1 MKLRI
6 SNQGFTLTELLVA
19 MVISGIVAAGIYSTF
34 YSQQKSYMTQEQVAA
49 MQQNLRG
56 AMHLLGRDIRM
67 AGYNPTGW
75 ATTGIQTADAAS
87 IRFTRDITNDAG
99 TGVPDGDTGD
109 PNEDIT
115 YALVD
120 LDGDGDT
127 DLGRNDANGGG
138 NHQIAE
144 NIDALNFIYLDKEGN
159 PTSTLSEIRA
169 VQVSVLA
176 RTDRRDQG
184 YQNTNVYENQQGTS
198 VFTPPAGDG
207 FRRRLLTEE
216 FKCRNLGLD

>member
-1 MKLRI
+1 MKPKVSSR
-6 SNQGFTLTELLVA
+6 GFTLTELLIA
-19 MVISGIVAAGIYSTF
+19 MVISGIVAGGIYSTF
-34 YSQQKSYMTQEQVAA
+34 YSQQKSYLAQEQIAA

-56 AMHLLGRDIRM
+56 AMHILGRDIRM
-67 AGYNPTGW
+67 AGYNPKSF
-75 ATTGIQTADAAS
+75 ATAGIQTAQTNS
-87 IRFTRDITNDAG
+87 IRFTMDITNDAG
-99 TGVPDGDTGD
+99 TGIPDGDTGD
-109 PNEDIT
+109 PNEDVT

-144 NIDALNFIYLDKEGN
+144 NIDALDFVYLDEDGN
-159 PTSTLSEIRA
+159 PTTIPSKIRA
-169 VQVSVLA
+169 VQASVLA
-176 RTDRRDQG
+176 RTDRRDPG
-184 YQNTNVYENQQGTS
+184 YQNTNVYQNQHGTS
-198 VFTPPAGDG
+198 VFTSAGDG

>member
-1 MKLRI
+1 MKRKI
-6 SNQGFTLTELLVA
+6 SNQGFTLAELLVA
-19 MVISGIVAAGIYSTF
+19 MVISGIVAASIYSTF
-34 YSQQKSYMTQEQVAA
+34 YSQQKSYMTQEQIAA

-56 AMHLLGRDIRM
+56 AMHILGRDIRM
-67 AGYNPTGW
+67 AGYDPTGW
-75 ATTGIQTADAAS
+75 ATTGIQTAQANS

-99 TGVPDGDTGD
+99 TGMPDGDTGD

-127 DLGRNDANGGG
+127 DLGRNDVNGGG

-144 NIDALNFIYLDKEGN
+144 NIDALNFVYLDKDGN
-159 PTSTLSEIRA
+159 PTATLTEIRA
-169 VQVSVLA
+169 VQASVLA
-176 RTDRRDQG
+176 RTDRRDRG
-184 YQNTNVYENQQGTS
+184 YHNTNVYENQLGTS
-198 VFTPPAGDG
+198 VFTPAGDS

>member
-1 MKLRI
+1 MKLKI
-6 SNQGFTLTELLVA
+6 SNQGFTLAELLVA
-19 MVISGIVAAGIYSTF
+19 MVISGIVAASIYSTF
-34 YSQQKSYMTQEQVAA
+34 YSQQKSYMTQEQIAA

-56 AMHLLGRDIRM
+56 AMHILGRDIRM
-67 AGYNPTGW
+67 AGYDPTGW
-75 ATTGIQTADAAS
+75 ATTGIQTAQANS
-87 IRFTRDITNDAG
+87 IRFTIDITNNAG
-99 TGVPDGDTGD
+99 TGMPDGDTGD

-127 DLGRNDANGGG
+127 DLGRNDVNGGG

-144 NIDALNFIYLDKEGN
+144 NIDALNFVYLDKDGN
-159 PTSTLSEIRA
+159 PTATLTEIRA
-169 VQVSVLA
+169 VQASVLA
-176 RTDRRDQG
+176 RTDRRDRG
-184 YQNTNVYENQQGTS
+184 YHNTNVYENQEGTS
-198 VFTPPAGDG
+198 VFTPAGDS

>member
-1 MKLRI
+1 MKRKR

-34 YSQQKSYMTQEQVAA
+34 YSQQKSYLTQEQIAA

-56 AMHLLGRDIRM
+56 AMHILGRDIRM
-67 AGYNPTGW
+67 AGYNPTSF
-75 ATTGIQTADAAS
+75 ATAGIQTAQANS
-87 IRFTRDITNDAG
+87 IRFTMDITNDAG
-99 TGVPDGDTGD
+99 TGIPDGDTGD

-127 DLGRNDANGGG
+127 DLGRNDVNGGG

-144 NIDALNFIYLDKEGN
+144 NIDALDFVYLDEDGN
-159 PTSTLSEIRA
+159 ITTTPSEIRA
-169 VQVSVLA
+169 VQASVLA
-176 RTDRRDQG
+176 RTDRWDQG
-184 YQNTNVYENQQGTS
+184 YQNTNVYQNQQGTS
-198 VFTPPAGDG
+198 VFTPGGDS

-216 FKCRNLGLD
+216 YKCRNLGLD

>member
-1 MKLRI
+1 MKPRI

-19 MVISGIVAAGIYSTF
+19 MVIGGIVAAGIYSTF
-34 YSQQKSYMTQEQVAA
+34 YSQQKSYLAQEQIAA

-56 AMHLLGRDIRM
+56 AMHILGRDIRM
-67 AGYNPTGW
+67 AGYDPTGW
-75 ATTGIQTADAAS
+75 ATTGIQTAQAS
-87 IRFTRDITNDAG
+87 SLRFTRDITDDTG
-99 TGVPDGDTGD
+99 TGPPDGDTSD

-115 YALVD
+115 YALAD

-127 DLGRNDANGGG
+127 DLGRNDVNGGG

-144 NIDALNFIYLDKEGN
+144 NIDALNFIYLDEDGT
-159 PTSTLSEIRA
+159 PTTTPSEVRA
-169 VQVSVLA
+169 IQASVLA

-184 YQNTNVYENQQGTS
+184 YQNTNAYQNQQGTTI
-198 VFTPPAGDG
+198 FTPPAGDG

>member
-1 MKLRI
+1 MKLKI

-56 AMHLLGRDIRM
+56 AMHILGREIRM
-67 AGYNPTGW
+67 AGYDPTGW
-75 ATTGIQTADAAS
+75 APTGIQTADLNS
-87 IRFTRDITNDAG
+87 IRFTLDITDDSG
-99 TGVPDGDTGD
+99 TGDPDGDTGD
-109 PNEDIT
+109 PSEDIT

-127 DLGRNDANGGG
+127 DLVRNDVNGGG

-144 NIDALNFIYLDKEGN
+144 NIDALNFVYLDKDGN
-159 PTSTLSEIRA
+159 PTATLSEIRA
-169 VQVSVLA
+169 VQASVVA
-176 RTDRRDQG
+176 RTDRWDRGYNNTKVYYNQG
-184 YQNTNVYENQQGTS
+184 GTPI
-198 VFTPPAGDG
+198 FTPPAGDS
-207 FRRRLLTEE
+207 FRRKLLSEE

>member
-19 MVISGIVAAGIYSTF
+19 IVIAGVVAAAIYSTF
-34 YSQQKSYMTQEQVAA
+34 YSQQKAYLTQEQIAA

-56 AMHLLGRDIRM
+56 AMHILGRDIRM
-67 AGYNPTGW
+67 AGYDPTGW
-75 ATTGIQTADAAS
+75 ATTGVQTAQANS
-87 IRFTRDITNDAG
+87 IRFTMDITN
-99 TGVPDGDTGD
+99 DGDTGD

-120 LDGDGDT
+120 MDGDGDT
-127 DLGRNDANGGG
+127 DLGRNDVNGGG

-144 NIDALNFIYLDKEGN
+144 NIDALNFIYLDEDGN
-159 PTSTLSEIRA
+159 PTTTPSQIRA
-169 VQVSVLA
+169 VQASVLA
-176 RTDRRDQG
+176 RTDRRDAG
-184 YQNTNVYENQQGTS
+184 YQNTNVYQNQQGTAI
-198 VFTPPAGDG
+198 FTPPAGDG
-207 FRRRLLTEE
+207 FRRRLLTGE

>member
-1 MKLRI
+1 MKRKR

-34 YSQQKSYMTQEQVAA
+34 YSQQKSYLTQEQIAA
-49 MQQNLRG
+49 MQQNLRA

-67 AGYNPTGW
+67 AGYNPTRF
-75 ATTGIQTADAAS
+75 ATSGIQTAQANT
-87 IRFTRDITNDAG
+87 IRFTMDITNDAG
-99 TGVPDGDTGD
+99 TGIPDGDTGD
-109 PNEDIT
+109 PNEDII

-127 DLGRNDANGGG
+127 DLGRNDVNGGG

-144 NIDALNFIYLDKEGN
+144 NIDALDFVYLDEDGN
-159 PTSTLSEIRA
+159 TTTTPSEIRA
-169 VQVSVLA
+169 VQASVLA

-184 YQNTNVYENQQGTS
+184 YHNTNLYQNQQGTS
-198 VFTPPAGDG
+198 VFTPGGDS

>member
-1 MKLRI
+1 MKPKGP
-6 SNQGFTLTELLVA
+6 NQGFTLTELLVA

-34 YSQQKSYMTQEQVAA
+34 YSQQKSYLAQEQIAA

-56 AMHLLGRDIRM
+56 AMHILGRDIRM
-67 AGYNPTGW
+67 AGYNPTSF
-75 ATTGIQTADAAS
+75 ATAGIQTAQVNS
-87 IRFTRDITNDAG
+87 VRFTMDITNDAG
-99 TGVPDGDTGD
+99 TGIPDGDTGD

-144 NIDALNFIYLDKEGN
+144 NIDALDFVYLDEDGN
-159 PTSTLSEIRA
+159 PTTIPSKIRA
-169 VQVSVLA
+169 VQASVLA
-176 RTDRRDQG
+176 RTDRRDPG
-184 YQNTNVYENQQGTS
+184 YQNTNVYQNQHGTS
-198 VFTPPAGDG
+198 VFTPAGDG

>member
-1 MKLRI
+1 MKHEI

-19 MVISGIVAAGIYSTF
+19 IAISSIVAAGIYSTF
-34 YSQQKSYMTQEQVAA
+34 YSQQKSYLAQEQIAA

-56 AMHLLGRDIRM
+56 AMHILGRDIRM
-67 AGYNPTGW
+67 AGYNPTGFST
-75 ATTGIQTADAAS
+75 AGIQTAQATS
-87 IRFTRDITNDAG
+87 IRFTMDVTNDAG
-99 TGVPDGDTGD
+99 TGIPDGDTGD

-127 DLGRNDANGGG
+127 DLGRNDVNGGG
-138 NHQIAE
+138 NHRIAE
-144 NIDALNFIYLDKEGN
+144 NIDALDFVYLDKDGN
-159 PTSTLSEIRA
+159 PTTTPSEIRA
-169 VQVSVLA
+169 VQASVLA

-184 YQNTNVYENQQGTS
+184 YHNTNIYENQQGTS
-198 VFTPPAGDG
+198 VFTPAGDS

>member
-19 MVISGIVAAGIYSTF
+19 MVISGVVAAGIYSTF

-144 NIDALNFIYLDKEGN
+144 NIDALNFIYLDKDGN

>member
-1 MKLRI
+1 MKRRN

-19 MVISGIVAAGIYSTF
+19 MIISGIVAAGIYSTF
-34 YSQQKSYMTQEQVAA
+34 YSQQKSYLTQEQMAA

-56 AMHLLGRDIRM
+56 AMHILGRDIRM
-67 AGYNPTGW
+67 AGYNPTGF
-75 ATTGIQTADAAS
+75 ATTGIQTAQANS
-87 IRFTRDITNDAG
+87 IRFTMDITNDAG
-99 TGVPDGDTGD
+99 TGIPDGDTSD

-127 DLGRNDANGGG
+127 DLGRNDVNGGG

-144 NIDALNFIYLDKEGN
+144 NIDALDFVYLDEDGN
-159 PTSTLSEIRA
+159 LTTTPSKIRA
-169 VQVSVLA
+169 VQASIVA
-176 RTDRRDQG
+176 RTDRWDPG
-184 YQNTNVYENQQGTS
+184 YQNTKVYQNQQGTS
-198 VFTPPAGDG
+198 VFTPAGDS
-207 FRRRLLTEE
+207 FRRKLLTEE

>member
-1 MKLRI
+1 MKRKI

-19 MVISGIVAAGIYSTF
+19 MIISGVVATGIYSTF
-34 YSQQKSYMTQEQVAA
+34 YSQQKSYLAQEQIAA

-67 AGYNPTGW
+67 AGYDPTGW
-75 ATTGIQTADAAS
+75 ATTGIQTAQANS
-87 IRFTRDITNDAG
+87 IRFTMDITDDAG
-99 TGVPDGDTGD
+99 TGTPDGDTGD

-144 NIDALNFIYLDKEGN
+144 NIDALNFVYLDKDGN
-159 PTSTLSEIRA
+159 PTATLSDIRA
-169 VQVSVLA
+169 VQASVLA

-184 YQNTNVYENQQGTS
+184 YQNTQVYANQLGTS
-198 VFTPPAGDG
+198 IFTPPAGDG

-216 FKCRNLGLD
+216 FKCRNLGID

>member
-1 MKLRI
+1 MKRKR

-34 YSQQKSYMTQEQVAA
+34 YSQQKSYLTQEQIAA

-67 AGYNPTGW
+67 AGYNPTGF
-75 ATTGIQTADAAS
+75 ATTGIQTAQANS
-87 IRFTRDITNDAG
+87 VRFTMDITNDAG
-99 TGVPDGDTGD
+99 TGIPDGDTGD

-127 DLGRNDANGGG
+127 DLGRNDVNGGG

-144 NIDALNFIYLDKEGN
+144 NIDALDFVYLDEDGN
-159 PTSTLSEIRA
+159 TTTTPSEIRA
-169 VQVSVLA
+169 VQASVLA

-184 YQNTNVYENQQGTS
+184 YHNTKVYQNQQGTS
-198 VFTPPAGDG
+198 VFTPGGDS

>member
-1 MKLRI
+1 MKRKR
-6 SNQGFTLTELLVA
+6 SNQGFTLTELLIA

-34 YSQQKSYMTQEQVAA
+34 YSQQKSYLTQEQIAA

-56 AMHLLGRDIRM
+56 AMHILGRDIRM
-67 AGYNPTGW
+67 AGYNPTSF
-75 ATTGIQTADAAS
+75 ATAGIQTAQANS
-87 IRFTRDITNDAG
+87 IRFTMDITNDAG
-99 TGVPDGDTGD
+99 TGIPDGDTGD

-127 DLGRNDANGGG
+127 DLGRNDVNGGG
-138 NHQIAE
+138 IHQIAE
-144 NIDALNFIYLDKEGN
+144 NIDALDFVYLDEDGN
-159 PTSTLSEIRA
+159 ITTTPSEIRA
-169 VQVSVLA
+169 VQASVLA
-176 RTDRRDQG
+176 RTDRWDQG
-184 YQNTNVYENQQGTS
+184 YQNTNVYQNQQGTS
-198 VFTPPAGDG
+198 VFTPGGDS

>member
-19 MVISGIVAAGIYSTF
+19 MVISGVVAAGIYSTF